1 MRRIAIPTESALRL
15 VESHASHFSG
25 PTQRFDPCIGSG
37 TQKGRVIEVS
47 MEISTQLPRIDTGV
61 SGLNDIL
68 SGGLPAGQMY
78 LLEGTPGTGKTTLA
92 LQFIRTAIMAG
103 ESALYITLSESK
115 RELHDSARSHGWSEG
130 EFSIAEFIPA
140 EASLSPEQQY
150 TVFHP
155 SEVELAST
163 IQKLT
168 ELIRDRKPTRLV
180 IDSLSEL
187 RLLASDTMR
196 YRRQLLALKQFF
208 AGRDTTVLLLDDRS
222 AEGSDMQLQSIAH
235 GVMRLDKVQQS
246 YGATRRHIEILKLRG
261 SSFREGFHDYTIETG
276 GVRIYPRLI
285 ANEHDSK
292 FRAER
297 VKSGLDDLDRM
308 FGGGIN
314 RGSSTLLIGPTG
326 VGKSTLAMQFAYTA
340 ARRGDRA
347 IVYAFDEVLRT
358 AQERAEDLG
367 MHVREEIAK
376 GTLSMSQVDP
386 AELSPGEFIWQIQSD
401 VEQRDTRVLVID
413 SLNGFLNAMTGERDL
428 LLQLHELVAYLNQK
442 GVITFIILTQ
452 HGLVGNMHT
461 DIDVSY
467 LADTV
472 VLLRYFEA
480 EGEIRQVI
488 SVLKQRVGRHE
499 RTLRE
504 FRFSD
509 SGITIGGPLTEF
521 RGVLTGVPDSTGATL
536 TSKNGA

>member
-1 MRRIAIPTESALRL
+1 MLTAIADLP
-15 VESHASHFSG
+15 
-25 PTQRFDPCIGSG
+25 
-37 TQKGRVIEVS
+37 
-47 MEISTQLPRIDTGV
+47 PRIDTGV
-61 SGLNDIL
+61 QGLNDIL
-68 SGGLPAGQMY
+68 SGGLPSGQMY
-78 LLEGTPGTGKTTLA
+78 LLEGIPGTGKTTVA
-92 LQFIRTAIMAG
+92 LQFIRTAIKAG
-103 ESALYITLSESK
+103 EAALYVTLSESK
-115 RELHDSARSHGWSEG
+115 RELEASARSHGWKNEDL
-130 EFSIAEFIPA
+130 SIAEFIPE
-140 EASLSPEQQY
+140 EASLSPDQQY

-155 SEVELAST
+155 SEVELAFT

-168 ELIRDRKPTRLV
+168 ELIEERKPTRLV

-187 RLLASDTMR
+187 RLLAADTMR

-235 GVMRLDKVQQS
+235 GVFRLDKVPQS
-246 YGATRRHIEILKLRG
+246 YGATRRQIEILKLRG

-285 ANEHDSK
+285 ANEHEST
-292 FRAER
+292 FPTERA
-297 VKSGLDDLDRM
+297 KSGIPSLDSM

-326 VGKSTLAMQFAYTA
+326 VGKSTLAMQFAYA
-340 ARRGDRA
+340 AAKRGDRA

-358 AQERAEDLG
+358 ARERAEDLG
-367 MHVREEIAK
+367 LAVGEEIK
-376 GTLSMSQVDP
+376 RGTLSMSQVDP
-386 AELSPGEFIWQIQSD
+386 AELSPGEFIWQIKSD
-401 VEQRDTRVLVID
+401 VEEKDTRILVID

-428 LLQLHELVAYLNQK
+428 LLQLHELIAFLNQK

-461 DIDVSY
+461 EIDVSY

-488 SVLKQRVGRHE
+488 SVLKQRIGRHE

-504 FRFSD
+504 FKF
-509 SGITIGGPLTEF
+509 GEGGLEVGGPLKEF
-521 RGVLTGVPDSTGATL
+521 RGVLTGIPDSINPALNAT
-536 TSKNGA
+536 TRPE

>member
-1 MRRIAIPTESALRL
+1 MPEIPQT
-15 VESHASHFSG
+15 
-25 PTQRFDPCIGSG
+25 P
-37 TQKGRVIEVS
+37 RV
-47 MEISTQLPRIDTGV
+47 DTGV
-61 SGLNDIL
+61 RGLNDIL

-92 LQFIRTAIMAG
+92 LQFIRTAILAG
-103 ESALYITLSESK
+103 EKALYITLSESQ
-115 RELHDSARSHGWSEG
+115 RELEASARSHGWLDE
-130 EFSIAEFIPA
+130 ELTIAEFIPE

-163 IQKLT
+163 VQKLT
-168 ELIRDRKPTRLV
+168 DLIEAQKPVRVV

-187 RLLASDTMR
+187 RLLAADTMR

-222 AEGSDMQLQSIAH
+222 AEHSDMQLQSIAH
-235 GVMRLDKVQQS
+235 GVIRLAKVQRS
-246 YGATRRHIEILKLRG
+246 YGVTRRQVEIVKVRG
-261 SSFREGFHDYTIETG
+261 SAFREGFHDYTIETG
-276 GVRIYPRLI
+276 GLQIYPRLV
-285 ANEHDSK
+285 ANEHDSN
-292 FRAER
+292 FLDER
-297 VKSGLDDLDRM
+297 VKSGIEALDNM

-326 VGKSTLAMQFAYTA
+326 VGKSTIAMQYAYAA

-358 AQERAEDLG
+358 AQDRAEAFGLA
-367 MHVREEIAK
+367 VREEIAR
-376 GTLSMSQVDP
+376 GTLAMSQIDP
-386 AELSPGEFIWQIQSD
+386 AELSPGEFIWQIRKD
-401 VEQRDTRVLVID
+401 VEDRDTRLVVID
-413 SLNGFLNAMTGERDL
+413 SLNGLLNAMPGERDMN
-428 LLQLHELVAYLNQK
+428 LQLHELISFLNQK
-442 GVITFIILTQ
+442 GVVTFIILTQ
-452 HGLVGNMHT
+452 HGLVGNMSAE
-461 DIDVSY
+461 IDVSY

-488 SVLKQRVGRHE
+488 SVLKQRLGRHE

-504 FRFSD
+504 FKLGEGVIDVGEPLSD
-509 SGITIGGPLTEF
+509 F
-521 RGVLTGVPDSTGATL
+521 RGVLSGIPDSLKATVRSL
-536 TSKNGA
+536 DEPES